1 LRIKYILSTRF
12 NLDYRRIVSETLGV
26 DPEKWL
32 ENRIDLFF
40 EYCYP
45 SVANQSDK
53 DFEWWIFFD
62 FETPHEILERIR
74 KKDTGGLIKLKFSN
88 WIKFREDIL
97 SELKRIPDNY
107 DYLMNARLDS
117 DDALS
122 KFNIEGLKRY
132 LLMKVDGLP
141 EAFVLNPLRG
151 LVFDTRTTILFQ
163 KWLISNPFQVL
174 VQKHDKIIYSVFT
187 FQHQSV
193 AGHFPIINV
202 SKRPF
207 WLVVVHGGNWLN
219 VKSGRPILFKN
230 PLLDK
235 YFGTIKF
242 PADEITLKRIG
253 IEFLNYHKSILRKV
267 SKRISRF
274 FDKK

>member
-1 LRIKYILSTRF
+1 MRIKYILSTRF

-26 DPEKWL
+26 DPKKWL

-40 EYCYP
+40 DYCYP

-74 KKDTGGLIKLKFSN
+74 KKDAGGLIKLKFSN
-88 WIKFREDIL
+88 WKKFREDIL
-97 SELKRIPDNY
+97 SELKRIPENY

-122 KFNIEGLKRY
+122 KFNIEALKRY
-132 LLMKVDGLP
+132 LLMKVHVLP
-141 EAFVLNPLRG
+141 ESFILNPLHG
-151 LVFDTRTTILFQ
+151 LVFDTGTTILFQ
-163 KWLISNPFQVL
+163 KRLNSNPFQVL
-174 VQKHDKIIYSVFT
+174 VQKQDKIIYSVFT

-202 SKRPF
+202 SKWPF

-230 PLLDK
+230 RLLNK

-242 PADEITLKRIG
+242 SGNEVTSKKIG
-253 IEFLNYHKSILRKV
+253 MEFLNYYKSILQKI
-267 SKRISRF
+267 KERISRF
-274 FDKK
+274 LEKK